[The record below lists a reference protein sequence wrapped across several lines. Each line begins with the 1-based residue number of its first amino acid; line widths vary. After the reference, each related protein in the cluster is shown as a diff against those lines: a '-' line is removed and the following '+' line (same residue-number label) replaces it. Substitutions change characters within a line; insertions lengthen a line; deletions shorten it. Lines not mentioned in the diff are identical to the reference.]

1 MSLTGL
7 IRSDYRRYRAAGA
20 GSALGV
26 ILLTQG
32 FWASTLYRI
41 NHHVHRR
48 LRLPGVRQAARILG
62 LLAHKAMEILTGISL
77 PPEVEVGE
85 GLYIGHFGPI
95 IISPEARL
103 GRHCNLSQGVTLGVG
118 GRGDRRGAPVLGNR
132 VYVGAGA
139 ILFGRIDVGEDAAIG
154 AGAVVTKPVPP
165 RGVVAGNP
173 ARLISE
179 AGSFDFVRFDGM
191 EQDPDRQASQAR
203 RALPSAGGEAGSG
216 AD

>member
-1 MSLTGL
+1 MALCQL

-32 FWASTLYRI
+32 FWASTVYRL
-41 NHHVHRR
+41 NHHLHRH
-48 LRLPGVRQAARILG
+48 LTLPGFRQLARMAG
-62 LLAHKAMEILTGISL
+62 LLAHKAVEIITGISL
-77 PPEVEVGE
+77 PPELEVGE

-95 IISPEARL
+95 IVSPEARL
-103 GRHCNLSQGVTLGVG
+103 GRHCNLSQGVTIGLG

-139 ILFGRIDVGEDAAIG
+139 ILFGPLSVGDDAAVG
-154 AGAVVTKPVPP
+154 AGAVVTRSVPA

-173 ARLISE
+173 ARLISQ
-179 AGSFDFVRFDGM
+179 AGSFEFVRYDGM
-191 EQDPDRQASQAR
+191 SSDPERAAS
-203 RALPSAGGEAGSG
+203 LSVHSPDPGPEDSDS
-216 AD
+216 